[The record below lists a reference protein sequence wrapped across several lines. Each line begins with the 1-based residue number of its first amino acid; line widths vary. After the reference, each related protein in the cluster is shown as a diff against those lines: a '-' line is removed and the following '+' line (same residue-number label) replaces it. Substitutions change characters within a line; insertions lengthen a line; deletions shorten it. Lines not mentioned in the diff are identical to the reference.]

1 MDISLDVI
9 SILSIIIAVIAI
21 TTAILAFRVR
31 GKSQVLLTQPY
42 LEIDEVK
49 TFTNDQNRRVL
60 QFRIINNNANPFH
73 FEDFTIEGYDFTTDY
88 EYGTPAVDSRGVI
101 EHDVIKLNVYIEER
115 TAFNARILIRYRDFN
130 NHVHKARS
138 VKIYIEGGEIAHDV
152 TGTKF
157 ILTKRTAMF

>member
-49 TFTNDQNRRVL
+49 TFKNDQNRLVL

-101 EHDVIKLNVYIEER
+101 
-115 TAFNARILIRYRDFN
+115 
-130 NHVHKARS
+130 
-138 VKIYIEGGEIAHDV
+138 
-152 TGTKF
+152 
-157 ILTKRTAMF
+157 